1 MTAEWVLSGTQEGA
15 ENPVQAQEVAQV
27 AESTE
32 VAQTTG
38 TQN

>member
-1 MTAEWVLSGTQEGA
+1 MTAEWVLSGTQEGT
-15 ENPVQAQEVAQV
+15 ENPVQAQV

>member
-1 MTAEWVLSGTQEGA
+1 VTAEGVLSGTQEGT
-15 ENPVQAQEVAQV
+15 ENPVQAQVV
-27 AESTE
+27 ESTE